1 MITTSPAPRTTTT
14 TTTTSATTTT
24 TDIIKTTGT
33 VDLEFA
39 SQKIVRFSLR
49 SRKYAINKKK
59 RK

>member
-33 VDLEFA
+33 VDLGFA
-39 SQKIVRFSLR
+39 SQKRFSLR